1 MYTDILI
8 NAAPYENRIALVE
21 GGRLLEFHIERP
33 AEQGLVGNIYCGKV
47 VRVLPGMQAAF
58 VDVGLERT
66 GFLYVDDVHAA
77 AAPNAEERS
86 DEEAPCCRRH
96 YPDNPA
102 LSKRCSAQPGIE
114 QLLKEGQ
121 TVLVQVAKDPLG
133 TKGARLTCHITL
145 ACRNLVF
152 MPQTD
157 HIGVSRKIEDEGI
170 REELRRKI
178 ERLRPAGTGF
188 IVRTAAA
195 KISGAELEADM
206 EFLLMLWDEI
216 QTSARRAAAPELVH
230 KDIDLVL
237 KAARDLLTES
247 INEVVVDSEEVHER
261 LFRFVSTFAPKLK
274 SRIVHYDGELPLFEA
289 YGIETAISRA
299 ADKKVWLRSGGY
311 IIIETTEALTVID
324 VNTGRYVGRNN
335 LGETIFK
342 TNMEA
347 MQEIA
352 AQLRLRN
359 IGGIIIVDFI
369 DMESEQDRE
378 ALNRALSE
386 VMAKDRSRVNILKVS
401 EFGLVQMTRQRLS
414 ENLAQTLNES
424 CPYCNG
430 EGVVK
435 SRRTVCYEIF
445 RRIARDADKIDGRSV
460 TVRVNPR
467 LAELLLRDEAVQV
480 RQLEQ
485 AVSKKIAPVPV
496 PDFHAQRYEIIW
508 NE

>member
-274 SRIVHYDGELPLFEA
+274 SRIVHYDGELPCLKS
-289 YGIETAISRA
+289 TAL
-299 ADKKVWLRSGGY
+299 KLRSAGQRTKRSGCVR
-311 IIIETTEALTVID
+311 A
-324 VNTGRYVGRNN
+324 
-335 LGETIFK
+335 
-342 TNMEA
+342 
-347 MQEIA
+347 
-352 AQLRLRN
+352 
-359 IGGIIIVDFI
+359 GI
-369 DMESEQDRE
+369 
-378 ALNRALSE
+378 LS
-386 VMAKDRSRVNILKVS
+386 
-401 EFGLVQMTRQRLS
+401 
-414 ENLAQTLNES
+414 
-424 CPYCNG
+424 
-430 EGVVK
+430 
-435 SRRTVCYEIF
+435 
-445 RRIARDADKIDGRSV
+445 
-460 TVRVNPR
+460 
-467 LAELLLRDEAVQV
+467 
-480 RQLEQ
+480 
-485 AVSKKIAPVPV
+485 
-496 PDFHAQRYEIIW
+496 
-508 NE
+508 

>member
-33 AEQGLVGNIYCGKV
+33 AEQGLIGNIYCGKV

-66 GFLYVDDVHAA
+66 GFLYVDDVHISAM
-77 AAPNAEERS
+77 PSNAEGHLTD
-86 DEEAPCCRRH
+86 DETPCYRRH
-96 YPDNPA
+96 
-102 LSKRCSAQPGIE
+102 SSSQPSID
-114 QLLKEGQ
+114 QLLQEGQ
-121 TVLVQVAKDPLG
+121 SVLVQVAKDPLG

-152 MPQTD
+152 MPLTN
-157 HIGVSRKIEDEGI
+157 HIGISRKIGDENI

-178 ERLRPAGTGF
+178 EHLRPAGTGF
-188 IVRTAAA
+188 IVRTAAEN
-195 KISGAELEADM
+195 ISSAELEADM
-206 EFLLMLWDEI
+206 EFLLILWDEI
-216 QTSARRAAAPELVH
+216 QSTASRSSAPALVH

-237 KAARDLLTES
+237 KSARDLFTDN
-247 INEVVVDSEEVHER
+247 INEVVIDSAEVHER
-261 LFRFVSTFAPKLK
+261 LLRFVSTFAPKLK
-274 SRIVHYDGELPLFEA
+274 SRIVHYDGDLPLFEA
-289 YGIETAISRA
+289 YGIETAISRV

-311 IIIETTEALTVID
+311 IIIESTEALTVID

-335 LGETIFK
+335 LAETIFK

-347 MQEIA
+347 VQEIA

-359 IGGIIIVDFI
+359 IGGIIIIDFI
-369 DMESEQDRE
+369 DMESEQNRD
-378 ALNRALSE
+378 ALNRALCE
-386 VMAKDRSRVNILKVS
+386 AMANDRNRMNILRVS
-401 EFGLVQMTRQRLS
+401 EFGLVQMTRQRAS
-414 ENLAQTLNES
+414 ENLSRTLNES
-424 CPYCNG
+424 CPYCSG

-445 RRIARDADKIDGRSV
+445 RRITRDADKIDGRSI

-467 LAELLLRDEAVQV
+467 LAELLLREEAYQV

-485 AVSKKIAPVPV
+485 AVGKRIAPVPV